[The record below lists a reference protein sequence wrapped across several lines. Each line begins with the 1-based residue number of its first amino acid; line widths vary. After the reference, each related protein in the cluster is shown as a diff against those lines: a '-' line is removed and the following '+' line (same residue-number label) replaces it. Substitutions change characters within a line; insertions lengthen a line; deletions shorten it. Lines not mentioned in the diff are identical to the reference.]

1 MSRTKMRT
9 TDFLV
14 VNVMLVVSVILW
26 AGGCSSGEK
35 SYTRLREEMVTSQLA
50 RRGIRDEA
58 VLASMRRVPRH
69 HFVPEQYRAMAYVD
83 HPLPIGEGQT
93 ISQPYIV
100 ALMTSSLDLDGG
112 ERILE
117 VGTGSGYQA
126 AVLAEI
132 VDSVFTMEIIPE
144 LARRAEETLDS
155 LGYHNVVVRAGDGY
169 YGWPEKAPFD
179 GIMVTAAAPEI
190 PSPLI
195 DQLKEGGRLVIPV
208 GDFLQH
214 LHVYQK
220 KDDHFKLLST
230 LPVRFVPMKGR
241 VRESKE

>member
-1 MSRTKMRT
+1 MNQKRMRT
-9 TDFLV
+9 TELLLI
-14 VNVMLVVSVILW
+14 NVALVVSVILW

-35 SYTRLREEMVTSQLA
+35 SYTRLREEMVRKQIA
-50 RRGIRDEA
+50 RRGIGNDA
-58 VLASMRRVPRH
+58 VLASMRKVPRH
-69 HFVPEQYRAMAYVD
+69 HFVPEEYRAMAYVD

-112 ERILE
+112 ERVLE
-117 VGTGSGYQA
+117 IGTGSGYQA

-144 LARRAEETLDS
+144 LVRGAGETLDS
-155 LGYHNVVVRAGDGY
+155 LGYDNVLVRVGDGY

-179 GIMVTAAAPEI
+179 GIMVTAAAPEG

-195 DQLKEGGRLVIPV
+195 DQLKEGGRLVIPI

-220 KDDHFKLLST
+220 KDDHIELIST

-241 VRESKE
+241 IRESKE